1 MDLNIAGKGT
11 ISAGDYD
18 EIVLKGKMKSMGE
31 IRCKNFKCDGKF
43 SGVSDIDCKKELK
56 LSGDFKNEGSI
67 KADRFI
73 ASGKVEN
80 EKTISADSMKLSG
93 VFTAQSDV
101 KTSKLK
107 ASGKM
112 DVKGNLKADKARI
125 TGMILNDGGIDVDDL
140 HIDIAT
146 GMCSEVKNIKGKE
159 IQIERKLRNPIITL
173 FKKIVKSKAG
183 VITVA
188 EAIEGEDIK
197 LEYTIAKRVTG
208 RRINIGKGC
217 QIELVQY
224 SDSVEVSPKATVR
237 TKEQV

>member
-56 LSGDFKNEGSI
+56 LSG
-67 KADRFI
+67 
-73 ASGKVEN
+73 
-80 EKTISADSMKLSG
+80 

-125 TGMILNDGGIDVDDL
+125 TGMIINDGGIDVDDL

>member
-1 MDLNIAGKGT
+1 MDLNISGKGT

-56 LSGDFKNEGSI
+56 LSG
-67 KADRFI
+67 
-73 ASGKVEN
+73 
-80 EKTISADSMKLSG
+80 
-93 VFTAQSDV
+93 VFSAQSDV
-101 KTSKLK
+101 KASKLR

-112 DVKGNLKADKARI
+112 DVKGNLRADKARI
-125 TGMILNDGGIDVDDL
+125 TGMIINDGGIDVDDL

-159 IQIERKLRNPIITL
+159 IQIERKLRNPFITL

-188 EAIEGEDIK
+188 EAIEGENIK

-237 TKEQV
+237 TKEQI